1 MADIRISE
9 LQELINV
16 QDSDVL
22 VINDITAATTKKI
35 TRDRFLVGITR
46 NVFDSANNAVA
57 KQDLKVN
64 NDLIVGGDID
74 ATGDVSFGSLTDVTG
89 GITALRFIGTG
100 IENHD
105 SNGALPTAA
114 AVIDYLDYFLQD
126 LYDSA
131 TLPVTLNALTD
142 VSIVT
147 PLSGEVLKY
156 DGSNWING
164 VDSAGKENLT
174 DLDDVLIASLSDGQ
188 VLKYNGAY
196 WVNAIDSA
204 GPTNLYE
211 LDDIFIDSA
220 LSANPLTVG
229 QVLKWNGT
237 KWANANDSGGSGGGG
252 GGGGLDSALTLQLI
266 SSSVNLNTLS
276 GVAITAPT
284 TNQVIKYNG
293 SQWVNA
299 ADSVGGA
306 SGALN
311 DLTDVTI
318 SAPSVNQV
326 LKYNGAAW
334 VNAVDSLGSGTTPTL
349 QQVIDTGATSTTTAV
364 IPFLYDSQGAF
375 PNASTYHGA
384 IAHSHA
390 DGAMYFAHGG
400 VWNGLQNTGLTLGG
414 LFDVNTSLAAFN
426 DIITYN
432 GAGWV
437 TVPKPTGLQSRD
449 TFNTVTASLSNGDSV
464 DVNITG
470 AFKGY
475 SLFKI
480 ETDVAAWVRVYT
492 DSASRT
498 ADLGRLQSE
507 DPAPG
512 SGVVTEVITSGAE
525 TINLAPAPTGFNN
538 SSPVTDTIPIKV
550 VNLSGGTTAVD
561 VTLTAL
567 QLEG

>member
-57 KQDLKVN
+57 KQDFKVN
-64 NDLIVGGDID
+64 NDLIVGGDIA

-164 VDSAGKENLT
+164 VDSAGKENLVE
-174 DLDDVLIASLSDGQ
+174 LDDVLISSLSDGQ
-188 VLKYNGAY
+188 ILKYNGAY
-196 WVNAIDSA
+196 WVNATDSA

-311 DLTDVTI
+311 DLTDV
-318 SAPSVNQV
+318 
-326 LKYNGAAW
+326 
-334 VNAVDSLGSGTTPTL
+334 
-349 QQVIDTGATSTTTAV
+349 
-364 IPFLYDSQGAF
+364 
-375 PNASTYHGA
+375 
-384 IAHSHA
+384 
-390 DGAMYFAHGG
+390 
-400 VWNGLQNTGLTLGG
+400 
-414 LFDVNTSLAAFN
+414 NTSLAAFN

-437 TVPKPTGLQSRD
+437 TVPKPTGLQSRG
-449 TFNTVTASLSNGDSV
+449 TFNTVTASLSNNDSV

-470 AFKGY
+470 AYKGY
-475 SLFKI
+475 SMLKI

-507 DPAPG
+507 DPTPG

>member
-147 PLSGEVLKY
+147 PLNGEVLKY

-164 VDSAGKENLT
+164 VDSAGKENLVE
-174 DLDDVLIASLSDGQ
+174 LDDVLISSLSDGQ
-188 VLKYNGAY
+188 ILKYNGAY
-196 WVNAIDSA
+196 WVNATDSA

-252 GGGGLDSALTLQLI
+252 GGGGLDSALTLQLV

-326 LKYNGAAW
+326 LKYNGANW
-334 VNAVDSLGSGTTPTL
+334 VNAADSVGAGGSVAL
-349 QQVIDTGATSTTTAV
+349 ND
-364 IPFLYDSQGAF
+364 
-375 PNASTYHGA
+375 
-384 IAHSHA
+384 
-390 DGAMYFAHGG
+390 
-400 VWNGLQNTGLTLGG
+400 LT
-414 LFDVNTSLAAFN
+414 DVNTSLAAFN

-449 TFNTVTASLSNGDSV
+449 TFNTVTTSLSDGDSV

-507 DPAPG
+507 DPTPG

>member
-57 KQDLKVN
+57 KQDFKVN

-164 VDSAGKENLT
+164 VDSAGKENLVE
-174 DLDDVLIASLSDGQ
+174 LDDVLISSLSDGQ
-188 VLKYNGAY
+188 ILKYNGAY
-196 WVNAIDSA
+196 WVNATDSA

-220 LSANPLTVG
+220 LSANPLTTG

-237 KWANANDSGGSGGGG
+237 KWANANDSAGGGG
-252 GGGGLDSALTLQLI
+252 AGGGLDSALTLQLI

-306 SGALN
+306 SGALT

-326 LKYNGAAW
+326 LKYNGANW
-334 VNAVDSLGSGTTPTL
+334 VNAADSVG
-349 QQVIDTGATSTTTAV
+349 
-364 IPFLYDSQGAF
+364 
-375 PNASTYHGA
+375 
-384 IAHSHA
+384 
-390 DGAMYFAHGG
+390 
-400 VWNGLQNTGLTLGG
+400 
-414 LFDVNTSLAAFN
+414 
-426 DIITYN
+426 
-432 GAGWV
+432 GAGA
-437 TVPKPTGLQSRD
+437 GLSSRG
-449 TFNTVTASLSNGDSV
+449 TFNTVTASLSDGDSV

-470 AFKGY
+470 AYKGY
-475 SLFKI
+475 SMLKI
-480 ETDVAAWVRVYT
+480 QTDVAAWVRVYT

-498 ADLGRLQSE
+498 ADLGRLQAE

-525 TINLAPAPTGFNN
+525 TINLAPGPIGFNN
-538 SSPVTDTIPIKV
+538 SSPVTDTIPIKI
-550 VNLSGGTTAVD
+550 VNLSGGASAVD

-567 QLEG
+567 KLEA

>member
-57 KQDLKVN
+57 KQDFKVN

-156 DGSNWING
+156 NGSNWING
-164 VDSAGKENLT
+164 VDSAGKENLVE
-174 DLDDVLIASLSDGQ
+174 LDDVLISSLSDGQ
-188 VLKYNGAY
+188 ILKYNGAY
-196 WVNAIDSA
+196 WVNATDSA

-220 LSANPLTVG
+220 LSANPLTTG

-237 KWANANDSGGSGGGG
+237 KWANANDSAGGGG
-252 GGGGLDSALTLQLI
+252 AGGGLDSALTLQLI

-306 SGALN
+306 SGALT

-326 LKYNGAAW
+326 LKYNGANW
-334 VNAVDSLGSGTTPTL
+334 VNAADSVG
-349 QQVIDTGATSTTTAV
+349 
-364 IPFLYDSQGAF
+364 
-375 PNASTYHGA
+375 
-384 IAHSHA
+384 
-390 DGAMYFAHGG
+390 
-400 VWNGLQNTGLTLGG
+400 
-414 LFDVNTSLAAFN
+414 
-426 DIITYN
+426 
-432 GAGWV
+432 GAGA
-437 TVPKPTGLQSRD
+437 GLSSRG
-449 TFNTVTASLSNGDSV
+449 TFNTVTASLSDGDSV

-470 AFKGY
+470 AYKGY
-475 SLFKI
+475 SMLKI
-480 ETDVAAWVRVYT
+480 QTDVAAWVRVYT

-498 ADLGRLQSE
+498 ADLGRLQAE

-525 TINLAPAPTGFNN
+525 TINLAPGPIGFNN
-538 SSPVTDTIPIKV
+538 SSPVTDTIPIKI
-550 VNLSGGTTAVD
+550 VNLSGGASAVD

-567 QLEG
+567 KLEA

>member
-1 MADIRISE
+1 MADIKISE

-46 NVFDSANNAVA
+46 NVYDSDNNAVA

-64 NDLIVGGDID
+64 NDLIVGGDIA

-105 SNGALPTAA
+105 SNGAIPTAA
-114 AVIDYLDYFLQD
+114 AVADYLDYFLQD

-156 DGSNWING
+156 NGSSWING
-164 VDSAGKENLT
+164 VDSAGKENLV

-188 VLKYNGAY
+188 ILKYNGAY
-196 WVNAIDSA
+196 WVNATDSA

-220 LSANPLTVG
+220 ASSNPLTVG

-237 KWANANDSGGSGGGG
+237 KWANAIDSGGSG

-276 GVAITAPT
+276 GVAISAPT

-318 SAPSVNQV
+318 STPSVNQV
-326 LKYNGAAW
+326 LKYNGANW
-334 VNAVDSLGSGTTPTL
+334 VNAADS
-349 QQVIDTGATSTTTAV
+349 VGA
-364 IPFLYDSQGAF
+364 G
-375 PNASTYHGA
+375 
-384 IAHSHA
+384 
-390 DGAMYFAHGG
+390 
-400 VWNGLQNTGLTLGG
+400 TGL
-414 LFDVNTSLAAFN
+414 S
-426 DIITYN
+426 
-432 GAGWV
+432 
-437 TVPKPTGLQSRD
+437 SRG
-449 TFNTVTASLSNGDSV
+449 TFNTVTASLSNNDSV

-470 AFKGY
+470 AYKGY
-475 SLFKI
+475 SMLKI
-480 ETDVAAWVRVYT
+480 QTDVAAWVRVYT

-498 ADLGRLQSE
+498 ADLGRLSSE

-512 SGVVTEVITSGAE
+512 AGVVTEVITSGAE
-525 TINLAPAPTGFNN
+525 TINLAPAPIGFNN
-538 SSPVTDTIPIKV
+538 SSPVVDTIPIKI
-550 VNLSGGTTAVD
+550 VNLSGGASAVD

-567 QLEG
+567 KLEA

>member
-46 NVFDSANNAVA
+46 NVFDSDNNAVA

-64 NDLIVGGDID
+64 NDLIVGGDIE
-74 ATGDVSFGSLTDVTG
+74 ATGDVSFGSLTDVTA

-100 IENHD
+100 IQNND
-105 SNGALPTAA
+105 SNGAIPTSA
-114 AVIDYLDYFLQD
+114 AVVDYLNYFLAD

-147 PLSGEVLKY
+147 PLANEVLKY
-156 DGSNWING
+156 DGSNWINA
-164 VDSAGKENLT
+164 VDSSGITNLGA
-174 DLDDVLIASLSDGQ
+174 LDDVIISSLTDGQ
-188 VLKYNGAY
+188 ALKYNGSY
-196 WVNAIDSA
+196 WVNATDSA
-204 GPTNLYE
+204 GPTNLYQ

-220 LSANPLTVG
+220 LSGNPLVTG

-237 KWANANDSGGSGGGG
+237 KWANAGDATGGG

-276 GVAITAPT
+276 GVAVTAPS
-284 TNQVIKYNG
+284 TNQVLKYNG

-299 ADSVGGA
+299 ADSVGAGG
-306 SGALN
+306 SNALN
-311 DLTDVTI
+311 DLTDVVI
-318 SAPSVNQV
+318 STPSTNQV
-326 LKYNGAAW
+326 LKYNGANW
-334 VNAVDSLGSGTTPTL
+334 VNAADSVG
-349 QQVIDTGATSTTTAV
+349 
-364 IPFLYDSQGAF
+364 
-375 PNASTYHGA
+375 
-384 IAHSHA
+384 
-390 DGAMYFAHGG
+390 
-400 VWNGLQNTGLTLGG
+400 
-414 LFDVNTSLAAFN
+414 
-426 DIITYN
+426 
-432 GAGWV
+432 GAGA
-437 TVPKPTGLQSRD
+437 GLSSRG
-449 TFNTVTASLSNGDSV
+449 TFSVATASLNDNDSA
-464 DVNITG
+464 DINITG
-470 AFKGY
+470 AYKGY

-480 ETDVAAWVRVYT
+480 QTDVASWVRVYT

-498 ADLGRLQSE
+498 ADLGRLQAT

-512 SGVVTEVITSGAE
+512 AGVVTEVITSGAE

-538 SSPVTDTIPIKV
+538 SSPVVDTIPIKV
-550 VNLSGGTTAVD
+550 VNLSGGTTAVN

-567 QLEG
+567 KLEA